1 MVDLKAAIYH
11 LLPSTYKL
19 FLLTIILE
27 AFMKTL
33 LSVLLSLFLI
43 SSFVY
48 SQDEAELKEKI
59 QSINNKLAEMMLAGD
74 EDAMWE
80 YYAEDVISMPSYQPM
95 MKGMEECKKASQ
107 EMIESGMEMI
117 DFKSKVTD
125 IIQSGDLVVDIG
137 TYEISM
143 KIPEMGDEPWKD
155 HGKYMTIWEMQDDGS
170 MKVKVETWN
179 TDVNPWM
186 EMQKMEEGKMEGHE
200 GHMQKDKDVK

>member
-1 MVDLKAAIYH
+1 
-11 LLPSTYKL
+11 
-19 FLLTIILE
+19 
-27 AFMKTL
+27 MKTL

-43 SSFVY
+43 STFVY
-48 SQDEAELKEKI
+48 SQDNAELKEKV
-59 QSINNKLAEMMLAGD
+59 QSMNNKLAELMLAGD

-107 EMIESGMEMI
+107 EMMESGMEMLE
-117 DFKSKVTD
+117 FKSTVTD

-137 TYEISM
+137 TYNITM
-143 KIPEMGDEPWKD
+143 KIPAMGNQPWSD
-155 HGKYMTIWEMQDDGS
+155 HGKYMTIWEMQDEGS

-200 GHMQKDKDVK
+200 GHMHEDNEVK